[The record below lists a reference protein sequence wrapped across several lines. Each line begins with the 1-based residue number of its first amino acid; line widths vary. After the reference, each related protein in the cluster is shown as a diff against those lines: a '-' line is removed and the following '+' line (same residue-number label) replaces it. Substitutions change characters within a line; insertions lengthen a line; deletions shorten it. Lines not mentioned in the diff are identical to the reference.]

1 MNRHALLVV
10 TAALTAS
17 LFGCATPSGVAP
29 PAPTPEQKQ
38 PLAALNV
45 PIDYYKLSNG
55 LRVVL
60 SEDHSVPVA
69 TLGVYYNI
77 GFRLE
82 PKDRTGFAHLF
93 EHLMFQGS
101 ANLPKG
107 EFFKLVQGLG
117 GQLNGSTRFD
127 YTNYYEVF
135 PSNAL
140 QTMLWAEGDRMRS
153 LDITKENLVNQQG
166 VVKEEVK
173 VNVLNRPYGGFPWL
187 QLPQHANQNWYNA
200 HNFYG
205 DLAHID
211 AATLDEARAF
221 FNTYYVPGNAV
232 LVIAGDFDGAQAKAW
247 IDQYFAGIPAR
258 PVPPMPDISEPPQTA
273 EKRVVQ
279 PDALAPR
286 PALAFGYHVPP
297 RWTTD
302 YFAFGLIDEILLQ
315 GEASR
320 LHRDIVQK
328 RGYTDGV
335 SGGINL
341 LGNMFN
347 YSGPMLWS
355 ASLVHDPST
364 TEAQILGAIDENFE
378 RMRAE
383 PVTQEELDRARR
395 VIRSQL
401 YDVVGS
407 STRFGLVDLLA
418 SFALFD
424 DDPARI
430 NRIEAEFA
438 RITPAQ
444 IQSTAK
450 QYLVRENR
458 TVLVLQP
465 EPKAPP
471 VTGAKPAAVKPTGAK
486 P

>member
-1 MNRHALLVV
+1 MSRMKLVV
-10 TAALTAS
+10 AAMFALA
-17 LFGCATPSGVAP
+17 GCATQQAAPPPTPTPAPAP
-29 PAPTPEQKQ
+29 PAKAPV
-38 PLAALNV
+38 AALNV
-45 PIDYYKLSNG
+45 PVDYYKLPNG

-69 TLGVYYNI
+69 TVAVYYNI

-101 ANLPKG
+101 ANLAKG
-107 EFFKLVQGLG
+107 QFFKIVQGLG

-127 YTNYYEVF
+127 FTNYYEAF

-140 QTMLWAEGDRMRS
+140 QTMLWVEADRMRS
-153 LDITKENLVNQQG
+153 LAITQENLVNQQG

-173 VNVLNRPYGGFPWL
+173 VNVLNQPYGGFPWL
-187 QLPQHANQNWYNA
+187 QLPQYANENWYNA

-205 DLAHID
+205 DLQHID

-232 LVIAGDFDGAQAKAW
+232 LVVAGDFDAAQTKGW
-247 IDQYFAGIPAR
+247 ITQNFATIPSR
-258 PVPPMPDISEPPQTA
+258 PVPPIPDISEPQQTK
-273 EKRVVQ
+273 EKHASMT
-279 PDALAPR
+279 DALAPR
-286 PALAFGYHVPP
+286 PALAIGYHVPP
-297 RWTTD
+297 RWTPEH
-302 YFAFGLIDEILLQ
+302 FAFGLIDEILLQ
-315 GEASR
+315 GDASR
-320 LHRDIVQK
+320 LHRDLVQK
-328 RGYTDGV
+328 RGYTDDI

-364 TEAQILGAIDENFE
+364 TDAQIMAAFDENIE
-378 RMRAE
+378 RIRTE

-395 VIRSQL
+395 TIRSQL
-401 YDVVGS
+401 YDLVGS
-407 STRFGLVDLLA
+407 STRLGLVDLLA
-418 SFALFD
+418 CFALFD

-438 RITPAQ
+438 KVTPELVQ
-444 IQSTAK
+444 RTARE
-450 QYLVRENR
+450 YLRPENR
-458 TVLVLQP
+458 TVLTVEAGKQ
-465 EPKAPP
+465 E
-471 VTGAKPAAVKPTGAK
+471 GAAQ
-486 P
+486 